1 MNTHTRKFLTALTIL
16 AVLPLL
22 LLPAAAQE
30 EKASSNDIPAFY
42 RVSFRVLEKA
52 EGKTINS
59 RDYLLYLRH
68 DVYGE
73 IRTGNSIPFL
83 SGQNTIY
90 MDVGLNLD
98 CLVKRISDQQ
108 VMVDLRLELTNVA
121 DRRTTLP
128 GRSAP
133 ITRKVKSSA
142 STKITLGKPSTIIS
156 VNDVTSESRF
166 ELEITIEE
174 VD

>member
-22 LLPAAAQE
+22 LLPATAQE
-30 EKASSNDIPAFY
+30 EKASSNDTPAFY
-42 RVSFRVLEKA
+42 RVSIRVIEKI
-52 EGKTINS
+52 EGKATNS
-59 RDYLLYLRH
+59 RDYLLYLKH

-73 IRTGNSIPFL
+73 IRTGNKVPIP
-83 SGQNTIY
+83 SDKGTVY
-90 MDVGLNLD
+90 MDVGLNVD
-98 CLVKRISDQQ
+98 CMVRRIGGNQ
-108 VMVDLRLELTNVA
+108 VAVDLRFELASVA
-121 DRRTTLP
+121 GQRSVLP
-128 GRSAP
+128 GQSAP
-133 ITRKVKSSA
+133 ITRSVQSTA
-142 STKITLGKPSTIIS
+142 STKIELGKPTTIIS